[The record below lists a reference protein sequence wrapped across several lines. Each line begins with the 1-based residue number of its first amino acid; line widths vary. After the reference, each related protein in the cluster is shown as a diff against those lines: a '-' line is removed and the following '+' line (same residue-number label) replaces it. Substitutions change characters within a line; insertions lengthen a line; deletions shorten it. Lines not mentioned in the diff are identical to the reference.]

1 MPMGLEFAPRSPWS
15 PVTVLLLALGLL
27 GGAHGL
33 WQRHALLTKRAAAVT
48 QIEALRMPLHPE
60 RSSVGEALRPEASAE
75 ADRLIASLHRPWGP
89 MLDALQSSITDDV
102 RVTRVQPDS
111 DALRLHI
118 TDEADTSQAFVAWMQ
133 RLQSDASW
141 RSVEPLSEGRQAEG
155 GAPGGKPVLFQLAV
169 EWRQP

>member
-15 PVTVLLLALGLL
+15 PLAALLLAAGLL

-33 WQRHALLTKRAAAVT
+33 WQRHALLAKRAAAVAHA
-48 QIEALRMPLHPE
+48 EALQPPLHPQ
-60 RSSVGEALRPEASAE
+60 RSSADEALRPEASAE
-75 ADRLIASLHRPWGP
+75 ADRLIASLHRPWAP
-89 MLDALQSSITDDV
+89 MLDALQSTITDDV
-102 RVTRVQPDS
+102 RVTRVQPEL

-118 TDEADTSQAFVAWMQ
+118 TGEADNSRAFIAWMQ

-141 RSVEPLSEGRQAEG
+141 RSVEPLSEARQAEG
-155 GAPGGKPVLFQLAV
+155 SAPAGKPVLFRLSV